1 MQLDRSHVDSLCGYA
16 ELLYAEKG
24 ESEKA
29 LLMLDRALQVVKYPP
44 PHMTCMYPP
53 PALLMLDRALQVVKT
68 QIVCGNVTQIVCGNV
83 TQGHQDVGPS
93 VAVGVWCVVM

>member
-29 LLMLDRALQVVKYPP
+29 LLMLDRALQVVK
-44 PHMTCMYPP
+44 
-53 PALLMLDRALQVVKT
+53 T

-83 TQGHQDVGPS
+83 TQGHQDVGSS